1 MGARGEFVVDGQP
14 PEAGE
19 PGKGALH
26 DPTLRHVHEAAGTGR
41 AAANLVREP
50 EAGPV
55 PGKAPAIAPV
65 RHHRDQALAPI
76 GSGRQQGKSFYPV
89 VPVGRMDPASQN
101 AALYIGQNPTFTAI
115 DVLAPL
121 DAPVLK
127 DARGE
132 AHALAIEADERGR
145 SGSVGGQ
152 PVRLVDSIRQGLPPA
167 DERPAT
173 EIVVASVKSLV
184 QKLSK
189 SLPNKVFTH

>member
-14 PEAGE
+14 PEAGAL
-19 PGKGALH
+19 GKGALH
-26 DPTLRHVHEAAGTGR
+26 DPTLRHRHEAAGTGR

-50 EAGPV
+50 EAGQV

-76 GSGRQQGKSFYPV
+76 GSGRQQGKGFYPV

-101 AALYIGQNPTFTAI
+101 AALYIGQNRPFTAI
-115 DVLAPL
+115 DVLAPV

-132 AHALAIEADERGR
+132 ALWLSRQTSEGVAGRLAASR
-145 SGSVGGQ
+145 SAW
-152 PVRLVDSIRQGLPPA
+152 L
-167 DERPAT
+167 T
-173 EIVVASVKSLV
+173 ASVRACHRPVSCQRRK
-184 QKLSK
+184 
-189 SLPNKVFTH
+189 